1 LGFPAP
7 HFQYSITPTLQYSN
21 YHTMS
26 TQLADQNLWRDL
38 SPLMNPRSV
47 AIIGASQRTA
57 SALNREP
64 RGNRV
69 IRNLKS
75 FGYPGRIVTVNPK
88 YSQVMDCPCYPEISA
103 IPEPV
108 DCVVLAVPNRQVPDL
123 LESAAASG
131 VRAAV
136 VFSAGFAEIGAEGKE
151 RQARLEALSRE
162 RGFLICGPNCYGVL
176 NVFGKAPLFASTIPQ
191 GFLAGP
197 VALVS
202 QSGGLSTTIANA
214 LMLNRHVG
222 LSHIVSCGN
231 QAGATVEEYF
241 NYLVED
247 ENTGAIAGFVEGF
260 KQPHQLLA
268 VARKAAERN
277 KPLIILKGGRSEV
290 SQRAAATHSGSLAG
304 AAEVIDAAFR
314 QSGIVSVR
322 SLNELID
329 TVSVFSCDTFV
340 KRYSGGRRIGVLSGS
355 GGECTLVSDAAA
367 SVGLEVPELT
377 ESTKSHLQEAVAD
390 FGNMNNPLDGTGA
403 MYDDEKI
410 FPRLLQALI
419 DDANIDVVSIN
430 LEANDPRPKELKSGN
445 RFAQAIETAA
455 ASSKKPIA
463 CFSSVVGGPVDPEIL
478 LPLRKAG
485 VPLMEGA
492 ECATTTIRNLAEYY
506 EFQTNRQSTPAIT
519 APAPARKLASGIL
532 PAEAAY
538 RLLEEFGIAAVPTVM
553 TQSADEAAAAA
564 NRMGF
569 PVVLKIE
576 SAQITHKS
584 DAGGVAFRL
593 SSTTEVRNAYAQIIT
608 EVSRRAPIAKID
620 GIVVQ
625 RMASEGVEMILG
637 IKRDP
642 LFGPVVICGF
652 GGILVELLKDVSIGM
667 PPLSPKQAHDMLKRL
682 RGFPI
687 LAGVRGKPA
696 ADIDALCDAIAGVS
710 TLAWSFRDQ
719 LAGLDINPLIVLPK
733 GKGVVAVDALVEIQ

>member
-1 LGFPAP
+1 MT
-7 HFQYSITPTLQYSN
+7 H
-21 YHTMS
+21 S
-26 TQLADQNLWRDL
+26 TSSGTAVAWRDL

-47 AIIGASQRTA
+47 AIIGASQRSA

-75 FGYPGRIVTVNPK
+75 FGYAGRIVAVNPK
-88 YSQVMDCPCYPEISA
+88 YSEVMDYPCYPEIGA

-123 LESAAASG
+123 LESAAIAG

-136 VFSAGFAEIGAEGKE
+136 VFSAGFAETGAEGKQ

-247 ENTGAIAGFVEGF
+247 ENTRVIAAFVEGF
-260 KQPHQLLA
+260 KQPNLLLA

-314 QSGIVSVR
+314 QSGVVSVR
-322 SLNELID
+322 SINELID
-329 TVSVFSCDTFV
+329 ATSVFSCDGFV
-340 KRYSGGRRIGVLSGS
+340 KHYCGGRRIGVLSGS

-377 ESTKSHLQEAVAD
+377 QSTKSQLQEAVAD

-419 DDANIDVVSIN
+419 DDANIDVVTIN

-445 RFAQAIETAA
+445 RFAQAIERAA

-478 LPLRKAG
+478 LPLRQGG

-492 ECATTTIRNLAEYY
+492 ECATTTIRNLAEFY
-506 EFQTNRQSTPAIT
+506 EFQQRRQSEATGDQ
-519 APAPARKLASGIL
+519 PAPGRKIASGVL
-532 PAEAAY
+532 PAQAAFQ
-538 RLLEEFGIAAVPTVM
+538 LLEEFGISTVPM
-553 TQSADEAAAAA
+553 TLAHSPEEAAAAA
-564 NRMGF
+564 EKMGF
-569 PVVLKIE
+569 PVALKIE

-584 DAGGVAFRL
+584 DVGGVALKL
-593 SSTTEVRNAYAQIIT
+593 SDTAAVSDAYNKIMSEVR
-608 EVSRRAPIAKID
+608 RRAPDAKIE

-625 RMASEGVEMILG
+625 RMSGQGVEMILG

-642 LFGPVVICGF
+642 LFGPVVLCGF
-652 GGILVELLKDVSIGM
+652 GGILVELLKDVSIGI
-667 PPLSPKQAHDMLKRL
+667 PPLSRKQAHDMLKRL

-687 LAGVRGKPA
+687 LGGVRGQA
-696 ADIDALCDAIAGVS
+696 ATDIDALCDAIAGLS
-710 TLAWSFRDQ
+710 RLAWSFGDQ

-733 GKGVVAVDALVEIQ
+733 GGGVVAVDALVEIR

>member
-1 LGFPAP
+1 
-7 HFQYSITPTLQYSN
+7 LQPN
-21 YHTMS
+21 QAKT
-26 TQLADQNLWRDL
+26 DIPLWRDL
-38 SPLMNPRSV
+38 APLMAPKSV
-47 AIIGASQRTA
+47 AIIGASQRSA

-75 FGYPGRIVTVNPK
+75 FGYPGPIVAVNPK
-88 YSQVMDCPCYPEISA
+88 YSEVMGYPCYPEISA

-136 VFSAGFAEIGAEGKE
+136 VFSAGFAETGAEGKQ
-151 RQARLEALSRE
+151 RQGRLEALSRE
-162 RGFLICGPNCYGVL
+162 HGFLICGPNCYGVL

-247 ENTGAIAGFVEGF
+247 QNTRVIAGFVEGF
-260 KQPHQLLA
+260 KEPHRLLA
-268 VARKAAERN
+268 VARKAVERN

-304 AAEVIDAAFR
+304 AAEVVDAAFR
-314 QSGIVSVR
+314 QSGVVSVR
-322 SLNELID
+322 SINELID
-329 TVSVFSCDTFV
+329 AISVFSCDNFV
-340 KRYSGGRRIGVLSGS
+340 KQYRGGRRIGVLSGS

-419 DDANIDVVSIN
+419 DDANIDVVTVN

-478 LPLRKAG
+478 LPLRQAG

-492 ECATTTIRNLAEYY
+492 ECATTTIRNLAEFY
-506 EFQTNRQSTPAIT
+506 EFQQSRQSDAGELPPTG
-519 APAPARKLASGIL
+519 RKLPSGML
-532 PAEAAY
+532 PAQAAFP
-538 RLLEEFGIAAVPTVM
+538 LLEEFGISAVPMALTH
-553 TQSADEAAAAA
+553 SPEEAAAAA
-564 NRMGF
+564 EAIGF
-569 PVVLKIE
+569 PVALKIE

-584 DAGGVAFRL
+584 DVGGVAL
-593 SSTTEVRNAYAQIIT
+593 KLADTAAVRATYNQIIA
-608 EVSRRAPIAKID
+608 EVSRRAPD
-620 GIVVQ
+620 GKVDSIVVQ
-625 RMASEGVEMILG
+625 PMASEGVEMILG

-642 LFGPVVICGF
+642 LFGPVVLCGF
-652 GGILVELLKDVSIGM
+652 GGILVELLKDVSIGI
-667 PPLSPKQAHDMLKRL
+667 PPLSRKQAHDMLSRL

-696 ADIDALCDAIAGVS
+696 ADIDALCDAIAGLS
-710 TLAWSFRDQ
+710 RLAWSFGNQ

-733 GKGVVAVDALVEIQ
+733 GQGVIAVDALVQVL

>member
-1 LGFPAP
+1 
-7 HFQYSITPTLQYSN
+7 
-21 YHTMS
+21 MS
-26 TQLADQNLWRDL
+26 TQLADQSLWRDL

-108 DCVVLAVPNRQVPDL
+108 DCVVLAVPNRQVPDV

-584 DAGGVAFRL
+584 DAGGVALRL

>member
-1 LGFPAP
+1 MKTN
-7 HFQYSITPTLQYSN
+7 QTITTNP
-21 YHTMS
+21 
-26 TQLADQNLWRDL
+26 LWRDL
-38 SPLMNPRSV
+38 SPLMAPKSV
-47 AIIGASQRTA
+47 AIIGASQRSV

-69 IRNLKS
+69 IRNMKS
-75 FGYPGRIVTVNPK
+75 FGYPGRIVAVNPK
-88 YSQVMDCPCYPEISA
+88 YSEVMDYPCYPEIAA

-136 VFSAGFAEIGAEGKE
+136 VFSAGFAETGPEGKQ
-151 RQARLEALSRE
+151 RQARLEALSCE

-231 QAGATVEEYF
+231 QAGASVEEYF

-247 ENTGAIAGFVEGF
+247 ENTHVIAGFVEGF

-314 QSGIVSVR
+314 QTGIVSVR
-322 SLNELID
+322 SINELID
-329 TVSVFSCDTFV
+329 AISVFSCDNFV
-340 KRYSGGRRIGVLSGS
+340 RHYRGGRRIGVLSGS

-419 DDANIDVVSIN
+419 DDANIDVVTIN
-430 LEANDPRPKELKSGN
+430 LEVNDPRPKELKSGN

-478 LPLRKAG
+478 LPLRQAG
-485 VPLMEGA
+485 VPIMEGA
-492 ECATTTIRNLAEYY
+492 ECATTTIGNLAEFY
-506 EFQTNRQSTPAIT
+506 EFQASRQSDAAADLPV
-519 APAPARKLASGIL
+519 PGRKLASGML
-532 PAEAAY
+532 PAQAAFE
-538 RLLEEFGIAAVPTVM
+538 LLDEFGITAVPM
-553 TQSADEAAAAA
+553 ALAHSAEEAAAAA
-564 NRMGF
+564 ERIGF
-569 PVVLKIE
+569 PVALKIE
-576 SAQITHKS
+576 SPDITHKS
-584 DAGGVAFRL
+584 DVGGVAL
-593 SSTTEVRNAYAQIIT
+593 KLADIAAVRDAYKKIVTDA
-608 EVSRRAPIAKID
+608 SRRAPRAKLD
-620 GIVVQ
+620 GVVVQ
-625 RMASEGVEMILG
+625 QMASEGVEMILG

-642 LFGPVVICGF
+642 LFGPVVLCGF
-652 GGILVELLKDVSIGM
+652 GGILVEILKDVSIGI
-667 PPLSPKQAHDMLKRL
+667 PPLSRKQAHDMLKRL
-682 RGFPI
+682 RVFPI
-687 LAGVRGKPA
+687 LAGARGKPA
-696 ADIDALCDAIAGVS
+696 ADIDALCDAIAGLS
-710 TLAWSFRDQ
+710 RLAWSFADQ
-719 LAGLDINPLIVLPK
+719 LAALDINPLIVLPK

>member
-1 LGFPAP
+1 MT
-7 HFQYSITPTLQYSN
+7 S
-21 YHTMS
+21 S
-26 TQLADQNLWRDL
+26 TKTSTAVMWRDL

-47 AIIGASQRTA
+47 AIIGASQRSA

-75 FGYPGRIVTVNPK
+75 FGYPGRIVAVNPK
-88 YSQVMDCPCYPEISA
+88 YSEVLDYPCYPEISA

-108 DCVVLAVPNRQVPDL
+108 DCVVLAVPNRQVADL
-123 LESAAASG
+123 LESAAVSG

-136 VFSAGFAEIGAEGKE
+136 VFSAGFAETGAEGKK

-247 ENTGAIAGFVEGF
+247 ENTGVIAAFVEGF
-260 KQPHQLLA
+260 KQPHRLLA

-304 AAEVIDAAFR
+304 TAEVIDAAFR

-322 SLNELID
+322 SINELID
-329 TVSVFSCDTFV
+329 AVSAFSCEKFV
-340 KRYSGGRRIGVLSGS
+340 KSYRGGKRIGVLSGS

-367 SVGLEVPELT
+367 TVGLEVPELT

-419 DDANIDVVSIN
+419 EDANIDIVTVN

-455 ASSKKPIA
+455 TSSNKPIA

-478 LPLRKAG
+478 VPLRQAG

-492 ECATTTIRNLAEYY
+492 ECATTTIRNLAGFY
-506 EFQTNRQSTPAIT
+506 EFQQSRQSDADGDL
-519 APAPARKLASGIL
+519 PAPGRKLASGML
-532 PAEAAY
+532 PARAAFE
-538 RLLEEFGIAAVPTVM
+538 LLEEFGVLGVPMALTH
-553 TQSADEAAAAA
+553 SADEAAAAA
-564 NRMGF
+564 ERIGF
-569 PVVLKIE
+569 PVALKIE

-584 DAGGVAFRL
+584 DVGGVAL
-593 SSTTEVRNAYAQIIT
+593 QLCDTAAVRDAYNQVMADVT
-608 EVSRRAPIAKID
+608 RRAPGAKVD

-625 RMASEGVEMILG
+625 RMANEGVEMILG

-642 LFGPVVICGF
+642 LFGPVVLCGF
-652 GGILVELLKDVSIGM
+652 GGILVEVLKDVSIGI
-667 PPLSPKQAHDMLKRL
+667 PPLSRKQAHDMLKRL
-682 RGFPI
+682 RGFAI
-687 LAGVRGKPA
+687 LAGARGQPA

-710 TLAWSFRDQ
+710 RLAWSFGDQ
-719 LAGLDINPLIVLPK
+719 LGGLDINPLIVLPN
-733 GKGVVAVDALVEIQ
+733 GQGVIAVDVLVEIRSGGDSIMDSNDGAYSNL

>member
-1 LGFPAP
+1 
-7 HFQYSITPTLQYSN
+7 
-21 YHTMS
+21 
-26 TQLADQNLWRDL
+26 
-38 SPLMNPRSV
+38 MNPRSV
-47 AIIGASQRTA
+47 AVIGASQRSA

-88 YSQVMDCPCYPEISA
+88 YSEVMDCPCYPDIGA

-108 DCVVLAVPNRQVPDL
+108 DCVVLAVPNRHVPDL
-123 LESAAASG
+123 LESAAASS

-136 VFSAGFAEIGAEGKE
+136 VFSAGFAETGAEGKQ

-247 ENTGAIAGFVEGF
+247 ENTRVIAGFVEGF
-260 KQPHQLLA
+260 KQPHLLLA

-277 KPLIILKGGRSEV
+277 KPLIVLKGGRSEV

-304 AAEVIDAAFR
+304 AAEVVDAAFR
-314 QSGIVSVR
+314 QTGVVSVR
-322 SLNELID
+322 SINELID
-329 TVSVFSCDTFV
+329 TISVFSCESFLR
-340 KRYSGGRRIGVLSGS
+340 KYHGGRRIGVLSGS

-377 ESTKSHLQEAVAD
+377 ESTKSHLQEAIAD

-419 DDANIDVVSIN
+419 DDANIDVVTIN

-455 ASSKKPIA
+455 DSSNKPIA
-463 CFSSVVGGPVDPEIL
+463 CFSSVVGGPVDAEIL
-478 LPLRKAG
+478 LPLRRAG

-492 ECATTTIRNLAEYY
+492 ECATTTIRNLAEFY
-506 EFQTNRQSTPAIT
+506 EFQQSRQWEATGDQPAHD
-519 APAPARKLASGIL
+519 RLASGML
-532 PAEAAY
+532 PAQAAFQ
-538 RLLEEFGIAAVPTVM
+538 LLEEFGISAVPM
-553 TQSADEAAAAA
+553 TLARSPEEAAAAA
-564 NRMGF
+564 ERIGF
-569 PVVLKIE
+569 PVALKIE
-576 SAQITHKS
+576 SAEITHKS
-584 DAGGVAFRL
+584 DVGGVALKL
-593 SSTTEVRNAYAQIIT
+593 SDTAAVRDAYTKMISEVN
-608 EVSRRAPIAKID
+608 RRAPRAKVN

-625 RMASEGVEMILG
+625 GMASEGVEMILG

-642 LFGPVVICGF
+642 LFGPVVLCGF
-652 GGILVELLKDVSIGM
+652 GGILVELLKDVSIGI
-667 PPLSPKQAHDMLKRL
+667 PPVSRQQAYDMLKRL
-682 RGFPI
+682 RGFAI
-687 LAGVRGKPA
+687 LAGARGKPA
-696 ADIDALCDAIAGVS
+696 ADTDALCDAIADLS
-710 TLAWSFRDQ
+710 RLAWSFGDQ

-733 GKGVVAVDALVEIQ
+733 GEGIVAVDALVEIQ